1 MALPPNG
8 VLVVSGTTGQKV
20 DCVTDPTKT
29 TVTDFPAAT
38 TTHATIATQCCEPDE
53 TCRRYIETNTG
64 YPGSGQGKQREAG
77 CVSGKSSKKRDGV
90 VPHTYAQALW
100 ECEERDLELCP
111 AKSCYALGC
120 NYDFHPVWT
129 NKECGEADLVSFKL
143 ETSRRRHLSEASTID
158 QLAAA
163 IAEQIP
169 AATDIVVAPVDGGY
183 SVTFTLYGEVN
194 NSVAAVSDPSFAT
207 AISDATDIT
216 FEPVA
221 ADSVAQATESALRHV
236 VGSASMDEVIT
247 DGREA
252 IAIEVQERLQLYLQS
267 YGAGIDITKVNI
279 DRSAPPIQVQDAFND
294 VQKAKEDQ
302 QKFINQATAYAQ
314 QVVPEARGRAQRQL
328 EEAQGYR
335 DQVIA
340 RSEGEAQR
348 FEKLLVEYS
357 QAKQVTR
364 DRLYID
370 AMENVFKNSSK
381 VMIDVEGGNN
391 MMYLPL
397 DKLGQT
403 TTTVNGAT
411 DVQNLRRELEQ
422 LRREVGASRTTGTR
436 GRTN

>member
-1 MALPPNG
+1 MAWNESGGGDKDPWGNRGNNNDGPPDLDEAIRKLQGQLSGMFGGGGGGDKGGAGRKMTGGSISLLLILVMGLYGFAGIYQVDQQERGVIFRFGEVLPEEVGPGLHWNPPIIDEKNI
-8 VLVVSGTTGQKV
+8 VN
-20 DCVTDPTKT
+20 VTQ
-29 TVTDFPAAT
+29 VQS
-38 TTHATIATQCCEPDE
+38 H
-53 TCRRYIETNTG
+53 
-64 YPGSGQGKQREAG
+64 S
-77 CVSGKSSKKRDGV
+77 
-90 VPHTYAQALW
+90 HQALMLTEDENIVDVSLTVQW
-100 ECEERDLELCP
+100 VIDSASNFVINVREPRDSL
-111 AKSCYALGC
+111 
-120 NYDFHPVWT
+120 
-129 NKECGEADLVSFKL
+129 
-143 ETSRRRHLSEASTID
+143 
-158 QLAAA
+158 
-163 IAEQIP
+163 
-169 AATDIVVAPVDGGY
+169 
-183 SVTFTLYGEVN
+183 
-194 NSVAAVSDPSFAT
+194 
-207 AISDATDIT
+207 
-216 FEPVA
+216 
-221 ADSVAQATESALRHV
+221 AQATESALRHV

-252 IAIEVQERLQLYLQS
+252 IAIEVQERLQRYLQS

-335 DQVIA
+335 DRVIA

-403 TTTVNGAT
+403 STTANGAT

-422 LRREVGASRTTGTR
+422 LRRELNASRATGNR

>member
-1 MALPPNG
+1 MAWNESGGGDKDPWGNRGNNNDGPPDLDEAIRKLQGQLSGMFGGGGGGDKGGAGSKMTGGSISLLFILVLGLYGFAGIYQVDQQERGVILRFGQVLPEEVGPGLHWNPPIIDEKNI
-8 VLVVSGTTGQKV
+8 VN
-20 DCVTDPTKT
+20 VTQ
-29 TVTDFPAAT
+29 VQS
-38 TTHATIATQCCEPDE
+38 H
-53 TCRRYIETNTG
+53 
-64 YPGSGQGKQREAG
+64 S
-77 CVSGKSSKKRDGV
+77 
-90 VPHTYAQALW
+90 HQALMLTEDENIVDVSLTVQW
-100 ECEERDLELCP
+100 VIDSASNFVINVREPRDSL
-111 AKSCYALGC
+111 
-120 NYDFHPVWT
+120 
-129 NKECGEADLVSFKL
+129 
-143 ETSRRRHLSEASTID
+143 
-158 QLAAA
+158 
-163 IAEQIP
+163 
-169 AATDIVVAPVDGGY
+169 
-183 SVTFTLYGEVN
+183 
-194 NSVAAVSDPSFAT
+194 
-207 AISDATDIT
+207 
-216 FEPVA
+216 
-221 ADSVAQATESALRHV
+221 AQATESALRHV

-252 IAIEVQERLQLYLQS
+252 IAIEVQERLQRYLQS

-335 DQVIA
+335 DRVIA

-403 TTTVNGAT
+403 STTANGAT

-422 LRREVGASRTTGTR
+422 LRRELNASRATGNR